1 MRNLELG
8 DRVVIASTIG
18 CGSCSYCR
26 AGYYSQCETAILL
39 ERGTRRGIRAGADG
53 LRYLS
58 IHRRR
63 GPLQI
68 QSAASK

>member
-1 MRNLELG
+1 MQPHALT
-8 DRVVIASTIG
+8 AG
-18 CGSCSYCR
+18 C
-26 AGYYSQCETAILL
+26 AFLV

-68 QSAASK
+68 QGAPSD